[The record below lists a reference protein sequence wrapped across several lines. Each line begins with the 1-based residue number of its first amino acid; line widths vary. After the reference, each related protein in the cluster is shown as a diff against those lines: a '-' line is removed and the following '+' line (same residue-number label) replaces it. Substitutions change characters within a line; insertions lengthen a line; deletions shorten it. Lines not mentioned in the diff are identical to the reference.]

1 MIIDLYE
8 PVFIKDGLPRAQGR
22 KIGEV
27 RFDGDGTT
35 GKIIYN
41 INCNK
46 ILEVRDENDY
56 LYNRRPLI
64 LDELGRRMFE
74 RTLYE
79 SNYIT
84 TGGGFDGETHWTTG
98 ITLKPW
104 RRETMENLIQ
114 YGFPVLGK
122 FRHHVICRLFENV
135 VNEDGSR
142 SLGRIIGTF
151 SFADENM
158 EKYEINYYP
167 TCNEIWEVRDVK
179 HPCYKNKRVIF
190 DESDKER
197 FTRLLTEPFQITY
210 EMKWT
215 MRLDYKD
222 GKTLLP
228 GHYETYSYIM
238 DTAIPESFDTIRGD
252 FKGEFNNLISWE
264 EQEKILGFPV
274 PLFYRESD
282 AIVTEEEKIRKKKE
296 SRIRSLLYH
305 REVFERPDYLKEI
318 DTEIAEIKSTLSEV
332 DLLHMDLKINV
343 KNIRTP
349 VWKKIDMEDVGWER
363 LSKHKF

>member
-56 LYNRRPLI
+56 LYNTLIFDEFRR
-64 LDELGRRMFE
+64 RRFE
-74 RTLYE
+74 RKL
-79 SNYIT
+79 SMGNYIT
-84 TGGGFDGETHWTTG
+84 TDGGSDGESHWTTG
-98 ITLKPW
+98 ITLEPW

-122 FRHHVICRLFENV
+122 FRHPVICRLFENV

-158 EKYEINYYP
+158 EKM
-167 TCNEIWEVRDVK
+167 D
-179 HPCYKNKRVIF
+179 
-190 DESDKER
+190 DK
-197 FTRLLTEPFQITY
+197 
-210 EMKWT
+210 
-215 MRLDYKD
+215 
-222 GKTLLP
+222 
-228 GHYETYSYIM
+228 
-238 DTAIPESFDTIRGD
+238 
-252 FKGEFNNLISWE
+252 
-264 EQEKILGFPV
+264 
-274 PLFYRESD
+274 
-282 AIVTEEEKIRKKKE
+282 
-296 SRIRSLLYH
+296 
-305 REVFERPDYLKEI
+305 
-318 DTEIAEIKSTLSEV
+318 
-332 DLLHMDLKINV
+332 
-343 KNIRTP
+343 
-349 VWKKIDMEDVGWER
+349 
-363 LSKHKF
+363 